1 MELTC
6 HPKGSL
12 TLEECEEGVR
22 FLRRRF
28 AEEWGL
34 TRLDI
39 HIGSLA
45 ERENLTIREEHTLIG
60 WLGIESSHEL
70 ANACVEKGYPG
81 SAVMGHLLQAAFQC
95 YPSVPFFVYVPTER
109 LGSAA
114 ICVRSGLF
122 LPANH
127 PPHFKTLIYPER
139 AIRLIRL
146 DRRHWP
152 GAERVSRLQ
161 VEHELSRLWEATREA
176 AGGRKVLQ
184 PLSEN
189 C

>member
-6 HPKGSL
+6 HPRGSL
-12 TLEECEEGVR
+12 TVEECAEGVR

-39 HIGSLA
+39 HIASLA
-45 ERENLTIREEHTLIG
+45 ERENLTIREKHTLIG

-81 SAVMGHLLQAAFQC
+81 NAVMGHLLQAAFQRH
-95 YPSVPFFVYVPTER
+95 PSVPFFVYVPTER
-109 LGSAA
+109 LASAA
-114 ICVRSGLF
+114 ICVRSGLI

-139 AIRLIRL
+139 AITLVRL
-146 DRRHWP
+146 DRCHWP
-152 GAERVSRLQ
+152 GAERLSRLQ
-161 VEHELSRLWEATREA
+161 VRQELSRLREATRET
-176 AGGRKVLQ
+176 AGGGNILQ

-189 C
+189 F